1 MAQMRDRIIHH
12 YFDINWKLVW
22 DVIRI
27 EIPALE
33 PKHSA
38 IIHNLDAKPTA
49 EDPRRNKP

>member
-27 EIPALE
+27 AIPALE

-38 IIHNLDAKPTA
+38 IIHHLDAKPTA